1 MMNCFYFIFKEQERD
16 KLNNEPMN
24 SYQMI
29 KSANIQLNTQMNT
42 IKSYANDNV
51 KINMNAKSFIPR
63 SKRQNHV
70 MINQDNETSNN
81 QNSNN

>member
-1 MMNCFYFIFKEQERD
+1 MNYFFISYLKNN

-29 KSANIQLNTQMNT
+29 KSANLPLNTQMNT

-70 MINQDNETSNN
+70 MINQDNETSYN